1 MPDLAS
7 LHAPSPRLSSRSS
20 NGNIREGYATISS
33 PGRRSNPG
41 FNGLFAASSSGNSTS
56 GSGSAMPPVPTL
68 PPLPSILDPS
78 TAGVVRQ
85 PRGPGIGGFSA
96 RRPSDI
102 ARFGT
107 ATIVGNNS
115 NGGGGSGANN
125 GGLDT
130 RSHEPFEI

>member
-41 FNGLFAASSSGNSTS
+41 FNGLFAGSSSGNSTS

-85 PRGPGIGGFSA
+85 PRGPGIGGFT

-102 ARFGT
+102 GRFGT
-107 ATIVGNNS
+107 VPIVGNNS
-115 NGGGGSGANN
+115 NSGGGGGANN
-125 GGLDT
+125 GVLDT